1 MTEMFDSARI
11 AAAAQAL
18 NRPIAEAEG
27 LPGAFYGA
35 DFYKIEQQRLFPASW
50 CAVAVGQA
58 IPNPGDM
65 LPIDV
70 AGWPILIVRARD
82 GEVRAFHNICRH
94 RGIRLV
100 AEPCNTPRI
109 RCPWHS
115 WTYGLD
121 GALLATPELGGA
133 GVSQVEGFDKTALG
147 LKPIPV
153 GRWLD
158 LVFVNID
165 GKAQPFADYIA
176 PVEAL
181 FADHDLADLRYGMPI
196 VDDYAG
202 NWKIAMEG
210 GIEDYHLTFAHP
222 ELEAHLFRNS
232 TPCVH
237 LGSYTGVATEVAPE
251 GAAPNQLA
259 WTARLP
265 ALKRRDGGPLPYL
278 HALTIFPTG
287 TILIAADH
295 IMLGTLLPDGPTRT
309 RVDIHLYFDGEAAA
323 DPALAD
329 ARAGTLAMW
338 HTVLPQDM
346 PFIAAAQAAAS
357 VRDAAG
363 IATRFSPYWEAG
375 VRGFQQMVVDA
386 VRAPA

>member
-1 MTEMFDSARI
+1 MTAPFDAERI
-11 AAAAQAL
+11 AAAASAL
-18 NRPIAEAEG
+18 NKPIAVAEG
-27 LPGAFYGA
+27 LPGWCYGA
-35 DFYKIEQQRLFPASW
+35 DFHAIEQQRLFPRSW
-50 CAVAVGQA
+50 CAVAVGNA
-58 IPNPGDM
+58 IPNPGDV

-70 AGWPILIVRARD
+70 AGWPVLVVRTRE

-94 RGIRLV
+94 RGIQLV
-100 AEPCNTPRI
+100 TEPCNTPRL

-133 GVSQVEGFDKTALG
+133 GIARVEGFDKAALG

-158 LVFVNID
+158 LIFVNID
-165 GKAQPFADYIA
+165 GQATPFADYIA
-176 PVEAL
+176 PVETL
-181 FADHDLADLRYGMPI
+181 FADHDLDDLRYGMPI
-196 VDDYAG
+196 LDSYAG

-222 ELEAHLFRNS
+222 ELDAHLFRNT

-237 LGSYTGVATEVAPE
+237 PGSYAGGATDVSPE
-251 GAAPNQLA
+251 AGGEEGQLA

-265 ALKRRDGGPLPYL
+265 GLRTRDGGPLPRL
-278 HALTIFPTG
+278 HALTLFPTA

-295 IMLGTLLPDGPTRT
+295 VMLGTLLPDGPTRT
-309 RVDIHLYFDGEAAA
+309 RVDIHLYFDGAAAA
-323 DPALAD
+323 DPALAE

-346 PFIAAAQAAAS
+346 PFIAAAQKTIGA
-357 VRDAAG
+357 REAAG
-363 IATRFSPYWEAG
+363 VATRFSPYWEAG
-375 VRGFQQMVVDA
+375 VRGFQQMVLAA
-386 VRAPA
+386 VA